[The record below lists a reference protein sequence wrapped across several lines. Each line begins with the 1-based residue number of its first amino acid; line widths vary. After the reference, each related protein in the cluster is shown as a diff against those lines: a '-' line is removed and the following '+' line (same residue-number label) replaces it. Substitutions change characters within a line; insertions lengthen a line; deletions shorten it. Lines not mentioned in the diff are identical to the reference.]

1 MKSLNTHCIKLS
13 LCQLRVSGST
23 IHVQSAISDLSLQL
37 TGALFALD
45 PLLDPAED
53 TAHSGVHPGVGG
65 LRQELR
71 QLYNTIL
78 MFKIVQNLTISF

>member
-65 LRQELR
+65 LKGTASVVQ
-71 QLYNTIL
+71 YK

>member
-1 MKSLNTHCIKLS
+1 MQKRSVHCIKLS
-13 LCQLRVSGST
+13 LWQLRVPGST

-45 PLLDPAED
+45 PLFDPAED

-65 LRQELR
+65 LKGTASVVQ
-71 QLYNTIL
+71 YK